1 MKTKSLDRKTNA
13 DGQVALTS
21 VLRQWQRIED
31 HSVESTTH
39 IIQQTKNPFIQLLM
53 EIIRQDSVMHK
64 RVQQFIL
71 DSLEKKAVTL
81 TPEDVGGIW
90 ESVEKHAAMEKET
103 IELAVKAQKEC
114 HLFVESQLLTYLIED
129 EHLHDRLF
137 DQLEDFKRKMYS
149 NG

>member
-1 MKTKSLDRKTNA
+1 MKTISLDKKKTA
-13 DGQVALTS
+13 DGPVALAS
-21 VLRQWQRIED
+21 LLRQWQEIED
-31 HSVESTTH
+31 HSVESTTL
-39 IIQQTKNPFIQLLM
+39 IIQKTKNPFIQLLM

-81 TPEDVGGIW
+81 TPEDVGEIW
-90 ESVEKHAAMEKET
+90 ESIERHAAMEKET

-114 HLFVESQLLTYLIED
+114 RLFVPSQLLTYLIED
-129 EHLHDRLF
+129 EHLHDRLLT
-137 DQLEDFKRKMYS
+137 QLEDFKRKMYS